1 MKIVIK
7 LIGLAMLVGG
17 GWYAYANRG
26 VEGSETGL
34 ALWVAIFGVV
44 LLVGIKGINKFTEWG
59 KRSGFDKF

>member
-1 MKIVIK
+1 
-7 LIGLAMLVGG
+7 MLVGG